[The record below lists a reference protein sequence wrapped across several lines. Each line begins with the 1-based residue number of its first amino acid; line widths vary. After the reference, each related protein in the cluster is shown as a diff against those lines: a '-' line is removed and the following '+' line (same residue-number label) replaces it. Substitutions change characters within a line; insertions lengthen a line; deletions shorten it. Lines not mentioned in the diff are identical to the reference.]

1 MTRRSRLRSA
11 ALALSLTTLAG
22 CGGDSPSIL
31 EPDSEAGRR
40 VAGLWWVLF
49 WTSVVAVAVVV
60 GFLVVAVHRRARPG
74 DGDRD
79 DDEDDDVDIDRRP
92 VPWGDRFVVLSGI
105 VVTGAVLAATFVVS
119 LFVLDDLAASGD
131 DAELTIEVVAHDW
144 WWEIRYPNGAVTA
157 NEIHIPVGEP
167 VDVRLRTADVIH
179 SFWVPE
185 LQVKEDMVPG
195 MDNRLS
201 LDADRAGRYRGQ
213 CAEFCGLQHA
223 HMLFYVEAQ
232 PADEF
237 DDWLADQARP
247 ADEPT
252 SAAARR
258 GLDILEDASCA
269 GCHTVRGTSADGDL
283 GPDLTHLAGRR
294 TIGAGLMRLTPD
306 HLADFVAD
314 PQDDKPGASMPR
326 TELTPAE
333 VRAVTAYLMELE

>member
-1 MTRRSRLRSA
+1 MRWRSRLPLA
-11 ALALSLTTLAG
+11 ALALSLLLAG
-22 CGGDSPSIL
+22 ACGDDSPSIL
-31 EPDSEAGRR
+31 EPDSHAGRR
-40 VAGLWWVLF
+40 VAGLWWILF

-60 GFLVVAVHRRARPG
+60 VFLLVAVRRRRREPPD
-74 DGDRD
+74 DGD
-79 DDEDDDVDIDRRP
+79 DVDRRP

-105 VVTGAVLAATFVVS
+105 VVTGAVLAVTFVVS

-131 DAELTIEVVAHDW
+131 DADLTIDVVAHDW

-157 NEIHIPVGEP
+157 NEIHIPVGQR

-185 LQVKEDMVPG
+185 LQVKEDLVPG

-223 HMLFYVEAQ
+223 HMLFFVEAQ

-247 ADEPT
+247 AAEPT
-252 SAAARR
+252 TARAR
-258 GLDILEDASCA
+258 QGLEILEGASCA

-283 GPDLTHLAGRR
+283 GPDLTHLADRR
-294 TIGAGLMRLTPD
+294 TIAAGLLTLTPD
-306 HLADFVAD
+306 HLAAFIAD
-314 PQDDKPGASMPR
+314 PQDYKPGVSMPR
-326 TELTPAE
+326 SELSPAE
-333 VRAVTAYLMELE
+333 VRAVTAYLLELE

>member
-1 MTRRSRLRSA
+1 MRWRSRLPPA
-11 ALALSLTTLAG
+11 ALALTLAVLAG
-22 CGGDSPSIL
+22 CGDDSPSIL
-31 EPDSEAGRR
+31 EPDSHAGRR
-40 VAGLWWVLF
+40 VAGLWWLLF
-49 WTSVVAVAVVV
+49 WISVVAVLVVV
-60 GFLVVAVHRRARPG
+60 GFLLVAVRRRQRGEPG
-74 DGDRD
+74 GN
-79 DDEDDDVDIDRRP
+79 DDVDDVDRRP
-92 VPWGDRFVVLSGI
+92 VPWGDRFVVVSGI

-119 LFVLDDLAASGD
+119 LFVLDDLAASGED
-131 DAELTIEVVAHDW
+131 PELTIEVVAHDW
-144 WWEIRYPNGAVTA
+144 WWEVRYPNGAVTA
-157 NEIHIPVGEP
+157 NEIHIPVGER

-232 PADEF
+232 PPDDF
-237 DDWLADQARP
+237 DDWLAEQARP
-247 ADEPT
+247 AEEPA
-252 SAAARR
+252 SAAGRR
-258 GLDILEDASCA
+258 GLELLEGASCA

-306 HLADFVAD
+306 HLADFIAD

-333 VRAVTAYLMELE
+333 VRAVTTYLMELE